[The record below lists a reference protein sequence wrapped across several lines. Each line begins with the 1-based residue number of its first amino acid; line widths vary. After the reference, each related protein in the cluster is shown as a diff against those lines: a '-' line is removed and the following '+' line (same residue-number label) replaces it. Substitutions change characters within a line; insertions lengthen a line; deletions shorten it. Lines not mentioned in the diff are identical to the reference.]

1 MEANEVDV
9 NYPQP
14 TGQEDG
20 TVGSIANGIMDMLD
34 NTAPNDSGVVEPKP
48 AETSASTEEDGKD
61 EVPSSES
68 TVEPDKYIIKWQ
80 GQDKEVSRDELINL
94 AQQGFDYTQK
104 TQALADERNQL
115 APIQGLATIIQNDPV
130 KAAQIAAIISGQAPQ
145 TQQEAAPTKPTF
157 DDPIEQLKWETKQE
171 ALAEIRKEMSAQI
184 APMQRM
190 QVLNQVKQQ
199 IQADPDYPVVHQAII
214 DMVKAQP
221 PAIQKTMY
229 LQLDQDPVAY
239 MDAFQF
245 HKKNLATKKTNTT
258 PPTPVKKETRAP
270 ILESGGVSPPD
281 GIEAKAKQERISK
294 QKAKALRSGDPTE
307 IANWLK
313 SSGAIDHLY

>member
-9 NYPQP
+9 NYPQSSDHVDA
-14 TGQEDG
+14 QVDG
-20 TVGSIANGIMDMLD
+20 IAGGIMDLLD
-34 NTAPNDSGVVEPKP
+34 DPDPNSSGIADVKPVETEPEVTPPVETPPVADTPKH
-48 AETSASTEEDGKD
+48 
-61 EVPSSES
+61 V
-68 TVEPDKYIIKWQ
+68 IKWQ
-80 GQDKEVSRDELINL
+80 GQDKEVSQDELITL
-94 AQQGFDYTQK
+94 AQQGYDYTQK

-190 QVLNQVKQQ
+190 QALNQVKQQ

-214 DMVKAQP
+214 DMVKSQP
-221 PAIQKTMY
+221 TAIQKTMY
-229 LQLDQDPVAY
+229 QQLDQDPAAY

-245 HKKNLATKKTNTT
+245 YKKNLATKATTT
-258 PPTPVKKETRAP
+258 PPTPVKKETHAP
-270 ILESGGVSPPD
+270 ILESGGVSTPD
-281 GIEAKAKQERISK
+281 GIESKAKQERISK

-307 IANWLK
+307 IASWLK